1 MIQPPAFLLQQ
12 RVALKTAR
20 RMAVA
25 GDASFAGSC
34 TLPIRSEL
42 RFARSH
48 LHTQRFGKKIKKRK
62 FLGRCALMAK
72 STRIRKGMPS
82 VQLSK
87 AEFTERLRGR
97 FYDPA
102 FAEVSEE
109 IERII
114 EKAWEGYDKYRKN
127 PRTQSAG
134 RGFADPD
141 FKLPIE
147 WLETRTAILSAER
160 RQKNRKAPSRILLI
174 NGSSRSDQSCPGEMS
189 KTFRLVTMAKEV
201 IAKARGFEVDL
212 LDLSRLTSEYGR
224 VIYPCKACVST
235 AMPLCNWPCSCYP
248 NHAMGQVGDWMA
260 EIYPRWAAA
269 HGVMIVCPVNWYQA
283 PSSLKLMIDRLV
295 CADGGNPDPSSTG
308 GKNPQ
313 RAKELELKGWDYPKH
328 LAGRV
333 FSVVVHGDAAGV
345 ENLRRILTDW
355 LTDIGLIPA
364 GQSALVGR
372 YIGYYEPYATS
383 HDDLDQEKD
392 FHEEV
397 RNAARSL
404 VQAVRLLRRGD
415 LKLPDASLTDP
426 RQK

>member
-1 MIQPPAFLLQQ
+1 
-12 RVALKTAR
+12 
-20 RMAVA
+20 
-25 GDASFAGSC
+25 
-34 TLPIRSEL
+34 
-42 RFARSH
+42 
-48 LHTQRFGKKIKKRK
+48 
-62 FLGRCALMAK
+62 
-72 STRIRKGMPS
+72 MPS

-87 AEFTERLRGR
+87 AEFTERLCGR

-102 FAEVSEE
+102 FAEVAEE

-147 WLETRTAILSAER
+147 WLETRTAILNAEW
-160 RQKNRKAPSRILLI
+160 RQKNGKAPSRILLI

-364 GQSALVGR
+364 GQSALVGS

-415 LKLPDASLTDP
+415 LKLPDASLTEP